1 MSLASEITKLETEL
15 QSCRVEADALGKKNA
30 VLEFENDSLKQQLAK
45 ANADRD
51 ALIRRSEAIKSLLD
65 QCGATLMHGLKQYA
79 AAEREVERREVASG
93 EIEGG
98 MAAIVARRSGGAI
111 HTDGQQTEH

>member
-1 MSLASEITKLETEL
+1 MTLASEITKLETEL
-15 QSCRVEADALGKKNA
+15 QSSRVEAEALGKRNA
-30 VLEFENDSLKQQLAK
+30 VLEFENDGLKQQLAK

-65 QCGATLMHGLKQYA
+65 QCGATLVHGLKQYA
-79 AAEREVERREVASG
+79 AAEREIERREEASS

-98 MAAIVARRSGGAI
+98 MAAIVARRNGEAI
-111 HTDGQQTEH
+111 HTDGPQTEH

>member
-1 MSLASEITKLETEL
+1 MTLASEITKLETEL
-15 QSCRVEADALGKKNA
+15 QSSRVEADALGKRNA

-65 QCGATLMHGLKQYA
+65 QCGATLVHGLKQYA
-79 AAEREVERREVASG
+79 ASEREVVHHEELSG
-93 EIEGG
+93 EIESG
-98 MAAIVARRSGGAI
+98 MAAIVARRNGEAI
-111 HTDGQQTEH
+111 HTDGTEH